1 MLSKNHIPRFVIL
14 FGALVVFGGSAH
26 ATDIGGTISNSL
38 TITEDSQLV
47 DDVTC
52 TVTGASCIIIGAPDI
67 TLELN
72 GFTITGQADPQ
83 TTCSAGPTTFVVGM
97 AEDAIDL
104 NGQTNVAIHGPG
116 LVQQF
121 RGPGIFSLNG
131 DSLTVTGVTVANNCM
146 SGILVGGGT
155 GHNIARNTAL
165 RNGSRVFACGGI

>member
-1 MLSKNHIPRFVIL
+1 MLRKKHIPRFVIL
-14 FGALVVFGGSAH
+14 FGALVVFGKSAH
-26 ATDIGGTISNSL
+26 ATDIGGTISSTL
-38 TITEDSQLV
+38 TIVDDSQLV

-52 TVTGASCIIIGAPDI
+52 TVTGAPCIVIGAPDI

-97 AEDAIDL
+97 VEDAIDL
-104 NGQTNVAIHGPG
+104 NGQTNVAIRGPG

-155 GHNIARNTAL
+155 GHNIARNIAL